1 MAAAS
6 ALGLRERKKLRTKQ
20 TIVDVSTRLFLEQ
33 GYNQTTLA
41 QVAEESEVALS
52 TFFNYF
58 PTKVDL
64 VFCFFD
70 EVIESARTRIVDRPE
85 GEGAIDAIESWIRE
99 VLPGVEHP
107 YENAI
112 RRMPEIIAGTPELE
126 AEERLRFA
134 FLEDALAEGFARDL
148 GESARSMHARVLASM
163 ALHGMDEVW
172 RTWWEKHVNDA
183 ELGFDDALTAKAD
196 YVVEL
201 LRTGLGLV
209 RSLPAPPA

>member
-1 MAAAS
+1 MTTT
-6 ALGLRERKKLRTKQ
+6 LGLRERKKLRTKQ

-33 GYNQTTLA
+33 GYHQTTLA

-70 EVIESARTRIVDRPE
+70 EVIESARARIVDRPD
-85 GEGAIDAIESWIRE
+85 GEAAISAIEAWLRQ
-99 VLPGVEHP
+99 VLPAVEHP

-112 RRMPEIIAGTPELE
+112 RRMPEIVAATPELG
-126 AEERLRFA
+126 AEERLRYA
-134 FLEDALAEGFARDL
+134 HLEDALAEGFARDL
-148 GESARSMHARVLASM
+148 GESADSMHARVLAAM

-172 RTWWEKHVNDA
+172 RAWLETHVNDA
-183 ELGFDDALTAKAD
+183 ELDFDGAMKAKAD
-196 YVVEL
+196 YVIDLLHTGVE
-201 LRTGLGLV
+201 LV